1 LLISYQSHFAPG
13 VTSLGDEIRLCF
25 TVPFSFPPRHPK
37 RQQGRPAEIVQTEQL
52 FSHIDEKENMHPAR
66 RQELKQ
72 LVEIYAIRTRQLS
85 DTLSLLGGYVAAGRP
100 ISEIMNE
107 IKRIRI
113 LAENAANELFA
124 FVWPSAEEPPQNR

>member
-1 LLISYQSHFAPG
+1 MTRSDY
-13 VTSLGDEIRLCF
+13 TSRY
-25 TVPFSFPPRHPK
+25 PFSFPFAARAADRGDQRK
-37 RQQGRPAEIVQTEQL
+37 ALKTEQ
-52 FSHIDEKENMHPAR
+52 FSRPVDEKEIMHPAR

-113 LAENAANELFA
+113 LAENAGTELFA
-124 FVWPSAEEPPQNR
+124 FVWPSAEEPPAE